1 VSTAP
6 VRSPQAPQS
15 SPARPDGPAR
25 HRKRSPAKPRRKKKR
40 VWAAAVALWGVV
52 VLVYGWTAMEYGG
65 VKAPTFAGT
74 WLANAAGGLVTWGGA
89 WANPAKII
97 SAAIAQPATYG
108 YRNPM
113 RGVSGLQAE
122 RIDDGVDFGGVG
134 PVYAI
139 GDGVITNASAA
150 NYGWPGG
157 GWITYRL
164 TDGPG
169 AGLMVYVAEDI
180 IPTVTIGQH
189 VTTSTEIGSMW
200 NGGDGIETGWAQ
212 ASGLS
217 SESELPE
224 AGGIGGYGP
233 FPTMVGANFDGLL
246 VSLGV
251 PAAPNY
257 GQTEY
262 GILPIAYPASW

>member
-6 VRSPQAPQS
+6 VRHPKAPR
-15 SPARPDGPAR
+15 PAPDRSAAPAR
-25 HRKRSPAKPRRKKKR
+25 HRKRSRPARRSKR
-40 VWAAAVALWGVV
+40 AWAAAAALWGVV
-52 VLVYGWTAMEYGG
+52 VLVYCWTAAEYGA
-65 VKAPTFAGT
+65 VKAPTFAGR
-74 WLANAAGGLVTWGGA
+74 WLSNAAGGLVTWGGA
-89 WANPAKII
+89 WANPAQVI

-108 YRNPM
+108 YRNPL
-113 RGVSGLQAE
+113 RAVSGLSAE
-122 RIDDGVDFGGVG
+122 RIDNGVDFAGVG
-134 PVYAI
+134 PVYAL
-139 GDGVITNASAA
+139 GDAVVTNATAT

-169 AGLMVYVAEDI
+169 EGLMVYVAEDI
-180 IPTVTIGQH
+180 SPAVAVGEH
-189 VTTSTEIGSMW
+189 VTTSTVIGTVW

-217 SESELPE
+217 SESEAPE
-224 AGGIGGYGP
+224 AGGIGGLGP
-233 FPTMVGANFDGLL
+233 FPTRVGANFDALL

-262 GILPIAYPASW
+262 GILPLAYPASW

>member
-6 VRSPQAPQS
+6 VRDQQAPRS
-15 SPARPDGPAR
+15 SPARPDAPAR
-25 HRKRSPAKPRRKKKR
+25 HRKRPAAKPRRRGKR
-40 VWAAAVALWGVV
+40 AWAAAVALWGVV
-52 VLVYGWTAMEYGG
+52 VLVYCWTAAEYGG
-65 VKAPTFAGT
+65 VKAPTFAGR
-74 WLANAAGGLVTWGGA
+74 WLTNAAGGLVTWGGA
-89 WANPAKII
+89 WANPAQEIG
-97 SAAIAQPATYG
+97 AAIAQPATYG

-113 RGVSGLQAE
+113 RAVGGLSAE

-134 PVYAI
+134 PVYAL
-139 GDGVITNASAA
+139 GDGIVTNATGS

-169 AGLMVYVAEDI
+169 AGLTVYVAEDI
-180 IPTVTIGQH
+180 SPAVVVGER
-189 VTTSTEIGSMW
+189 VTTSTVIGNIW
-200 NGGDGIETGWAQ
+200 NGGDGIETGWSQ

-233 FPTMVGANFDGLL
+233 FPTRVGANFDELL

-262 GILPIAYPASW
+262 GILPLAYPASW